1 MKKIISIMLS
11 LIIIFSMAA
20 TSSIA
25 SVQSL
30 SNAKNQNISA
40 RYYFKPLHFIH
51 HYKLTEIKQS
61 TCTNKGYNKYKCS
74 ICGKERFSYREL
86 VKHTIVIDKAIK
98 ATCAN
103 DGLTEG
109 SHCEKCGKIIVKQEV
124 IDALDDCTYEETAV
138 PATAQKDGEEKYYCK
153 RCDIEQ
159 TNTISR
165 PKTIKMRIDKGY
177 ATDFYYTGKAIEP
190 QIDVFDAKGNKIFA
204 YYSVTFENNINIG
217 TASVTVDFGNE
228 PCDKYNGTLS
238 AKFNIIEKKGTSQT
252 SLKKPSI
259 IKIQAVKP
267 ILIYY
272 TYIENAEQYEF
283 QYSEQKS
290 FKNCK
295 KLYATPL
302 NNKAFGT
309 ITINVKADLGKEIY
323 VRVRAINKEK
333 GIMSPWSEVKGVK
346 LNS

>member
-1 MKKIISIMLS
+1 MKKIISITLS
-11 LIIIFSMAA
+11 LIMILSLSTF
-20 TSSIA
+20 TSTA
-25 SVQSL
+25 SAQSL
-30 SNAKNQNISA
+30 SNTKIQNISA
-40 RYYFKPLHFIH
+40 RYYFKPIHFIH

-74 ICGKERFSYREL
+74 ICGKERFIYKEL
-86 VKHTIVIDKAIK
+86 TKHTIVIDKAVK

-109 SHCEKCGKIIVKQEV
+109 SHCSKCGKIIVKQEV
-124 IDALDDCTYEETAV
+124 IDALTDCTYEETV
-138 PATAQKDGEEKYYCK
+138 IPATPQKDGAEKYYCK

-159 TNTISR
+159 TNEISR
-165 PKTIKMRIDKGY
+165 PKTIKMRIDKVY
-177 ATDFYYTGKAIEP
+177 ANDFYYTGKAIEP

-204 YYSVTFENNINIG
+204 YYSVTFENNVNIG
-217 TASVTVDFGNE
+217 TASVTVDFGNSS
-228 PCDKYNGTLS
+228 CDKYNGKLT
-238 AKFNIIEKKGTSQT
+238 AHFNIIEKKSTSPT
-252 SLKKPSI
+252 SLKRPAI

-272 TYIENAEQYEF
+272 TYIENGEQYEF

-290 FKNCK
+290 FSNYK
-295 KLYATPL
+295 KLYTTPH
-302 NNKAFGT
+302 NNGSFGT
-309 ITINVKADLGKEIY
+309 ITINAKADSGKEIY

-333 GIMSPWSEVKGVK
+333 GIMSPWSEVKSVK